1 MYVIVTGN
9 CETEGRVYMTNQLV
23 MPLGID
29 RFDQIRT
36 EGYYYIDKTD
46 MIAELLRKTF
56 QVRYDCGVTA
66 KDISG
71 EFDYPSQTFW
81 KDTGNGY
88 AGTFF

>member
-46 MIAELLRKTF
+46 MIAEFCERHF
-56 QVRYDCGVTA
+56 R
-66 KDISG
+66 
-71 EFDYPSQTFW
+71 
-81 KDTGNGY
+81 
-88 AGTFF
+88 